1 VAGPFDD
8 LPPGDT
14 FELLVEGFYPHL
26 WIACTEPDA
35 NGNVLIV
42 SLNSEQK
49 YYDGACPVG
58 KGEHSHVYKDGS
70 YIRYGGRFMLE
81 PDVWRMIKE
90 KGYGKRAPLSSA
102 LFRRV
107 LEKGLDSIY
116 LTAVEKAL
124 IKRQIGT
131 LPS

>member
-1 VAGPFDD
+1 
-8 LPPGDT
+8 
-14 FELLVEGFYPHL
+14 
-26 WIACTEPDA
+26 
-35 NGNVLIV
+35 
-42 SLNSEQK
+42 
-49 YYDGACPVG
+49 
-58 KGEHSHVYKDGS
+58 
-70 YIRYGGRFMLE
+70 MLE

>member
-1 VAGPFDD
+1 M
-8 LPPGDT
+8 
-14 FELLVEGFYPHL
+14 EL
-26 WIACTEPDA
+26 
-35 NGNVLIV
+35 VLSGKV
-42 SLNSEQK
+42 SIPMSIRME
-49 YYDGACPVG
+49 A
-58 KGEHSHVYKDGS
+58 
-70 YIRYGGRFMLE
+70 IRYGGRFMLE